1 MSTVYTI
8 KNCMEN
14 VVTYTADN
22 MLKQLDICKCEK
34 CRADIIA
41 IALNNLPP
49 KYVVTEMGQ
58 LYAKVKELEQQF
70 AVDVQSAVIKAAL
83 IVKDNPQH

>member
-1 MSTVYTI
+1 MSATFRIRNY
-8 KNCMEN
+8 MED
-14 VVTYTADN
+14 VVSATTDII
-22 MLKQLDICKCEK
+22 LKQMDVCKCEK

-70 AVDVQSAVIKAAL
+70 AVDVQSAVVKAAL
-83 IVKDNPQH
+83 IVKDNPKH